1 MPEPIK
7 TGDTISVNY
16 TGKHEDG
23 GVFDT
28 SEGRAPLT
36 FTVGAG
42 QIIQGFDEAVIG
54 MEVGEK
60 KQVAI
65 PPESG
70 YGEHN
75 PELVFTIPR
84 ERVPADMQIEE
95 GMQITLTDQEGNHL
109 PAVVDAITEEEV
121 TMDANHPLAGQTLL
135 FDIEVMETGLA
146 PELHCAPGGCGGG
159 CSSC

>member
-1 MPEPIK
+1 MSEQIK
-7 TGDTISVNY
+7 TGDTISVHY
-16 TGKHEDG
+16 TGKYEDG
-23 GVFDT
+23 GVFDS
-28 SEGRAPLT
+28 SEGRTPLT

-54 MEVGEK
+54 MAVGEK
-60 KQVAI
+60 KQVTI
-65 PPESG
+65 SPESG
-70 YGEHN
+70 YGAHS

-84 ERVPADMQIEE
+84 DRVPDDMTVEQ

-109 PAVVDAITEEEV
+109 PAVVGAVTDETV

-135 FDIEVMETGLA
+135 FDIEIMETGLD

-159 CSSC
+159 CSC